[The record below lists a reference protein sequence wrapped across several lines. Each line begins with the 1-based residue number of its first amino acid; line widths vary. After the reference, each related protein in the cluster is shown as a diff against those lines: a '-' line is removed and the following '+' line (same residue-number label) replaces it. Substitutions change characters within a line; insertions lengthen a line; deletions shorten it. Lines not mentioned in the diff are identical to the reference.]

1 MRTTRMATVIETRAR
16 TINRGARPSFL
27 DASALAA
34 ELRAEIRG
42 EVRFD
47 SGSRAL
53 YATDGSNYRQ
63 VPIGVVVPRNIDDVI
78 ATVAACRKHGAPLL
92 SRGGGTSLTGG
103 CCNVAVVMDWSKR
116 LNSVLEIDPDRKLA
130 RVQPGTVLDHLRMQA
145 ERHRLTFAPDPSTH
159 NHNTLG
165 GMIGNNSCGVHSL
178 MGLGSGR
185 TSDQVD
191 ELEILLY
198 DGTRM
203 TVGATSE
210 EELERII
217 REGGRKGE
225 VYAQLKALRDRYA
238 DEIRRRFPD
247 LKKLPRRVS
256 GYNLDDLLPERGFHV
271 ARALSGTEGTC
282 VTILE
287 ARLHLVPSPMF
298 RSVLVL
304 GYPDVYSA
312 GDHVKDVL
320 EFKPIGL
327 EGMDDILVRDMKKKG
342 IHPSDVKLLPDG
354 GGWLL
359 VEFGGESK
367 DEADE
372 KARKLMDR
380 LKGVESPHSMKLF
393 DDEAEEQN
401 LWQTRKSGLGA
412 TARIPGENDAWEGWE

>member
-1 MRTTRMATVIETRAR
+1 MAIATNPQQRHRNEVA
-16 TINRGARPSFL
+16 GPLFL
-27 DASALAA
+27 DASRLEAD
-34 ELRAEIRG
+34 LRRSIRG

-47 SGSRAL
+47 AGSRAL

-63 VPIGVVVPRNIDDVI
+63 VPIGVVIPEDVDDVV
-78 ATVAACRKHGAPLL
+78 ATVEACRKHGAPLL

-116 LNSVLEIDPDRKLA
+116 LNKVLEIDPAKKLA

-191 ELEILLY
+191 ELDILLY

-225 VYAQLKALRDRYA
+225 VYAQLKALRDRDA
-238 DEIRRRFPD
+238 DEIRRRYPKD
-247 LKKLPRRVS
+247 VPRRVS
-256 GYNLDDLLPERGFHV
+256 GYNLDDLLPEKGFHV

-287 ARLHLVPSPMF
+287 ASLHLVHSPAVK
-298 RSVLVL
+298 SVLVL

-312 GDHVKDVL
+312 GDHI
-320 EFKPIGL
+320 EEIMGFKPTGL
-327 EGMDDILVRDMKKKG
+327 EGLDDVLVKDMKKKG
-342 IHPSDVKLLPDG
+342 IHPNDVTLLPDG

-359 VEFGGESK
+359 VEFGGECKEES
-367 DEADE
+367 DD
-372 KARKLMDR
+372 KARALM
-380 LKGVESPHSMKLF
+380 G
-393 DDEAEEQN
+393 
-401 LWQTRKSGLGA
+401 
-412 TARIPGENDAWEGWE
+412 